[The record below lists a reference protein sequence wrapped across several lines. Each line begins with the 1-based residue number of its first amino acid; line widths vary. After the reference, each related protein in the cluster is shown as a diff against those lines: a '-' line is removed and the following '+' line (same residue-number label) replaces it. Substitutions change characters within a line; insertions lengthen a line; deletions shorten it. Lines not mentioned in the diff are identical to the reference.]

1 MMDSPLYPPTLSEME
16 EPDWLDLAANAS
28 AENQCPVDSCN
39 APSSLAPPPPPPV
52 ASLITTVKPASHSST
67 SIQEKP
73 WKHEG
78 YQAYCKLLASE
89 SDLFI
94 ARRFKSLNVRV
105 ALRMQDEV
113 SRLEEQL
120 LYVEKESREH
130 KDVDNGTFRQDM
142 VAERSQ
148 LLDQISTSLY
158 RYNKFIIQQTA
169 LLNYPTVPLW
179 DIKNLKTWHKNHD
192 NQAISQE
199 EMAYLDHTED
209 LIPLAPR
216 DKTPLRRAM
225 DKFLFL
231 RTLPFWRDKS
241 RNNTRDIEMGRSK
254 DGTSSADQPADGS
267 ETAVNFYSDK
277 TMDHF
282 VSIVTVTS
290 GLVMLVVPIWVLHG
304 LVDASKKLG
313 VITAFVLAC
322 LLFTSFAMTPRP
334 LEALGATAAYAAVLM
349 VFLQVGS

>member
-1 MMDSPLYPPTLSEME
+1 MNSPIISDVASSLIINTLAQSPSFLAQRLRPESFAELAFRQATLPTAHNRLVKSLKSRLTFAPSVTFACLSGRVVHFPSAMMDSPLYPPTLSEME

-28 AENQCPVDSCN
+28 AENQFPVDSCN

-120 LYVEKESREH
+120 LHVEKESREH

-158 RYNKFIIQQTA
+158 RY
-169 LLNYPTVPLW
+169 
-179 DIKNLKTWHKNHD
+179 
-192 NQAISQE
+192 SE
-199 EMAYLDHTED
+199 C
-209 LIPLAPR
+209 
-216 DKTPLRRAM
+216 
-225 DKFLFL
+225 
-231 RTLPFWRDKS
+231 
-241 RNNTRDIEMGRSK
+241 RSL
-254 DGTSSADQPADGS
+254 
-267 ETAVNFYSDK
+267 E
-277 TMDHF
+277 
-282 VSIVTVTS
+282 
-290 GLVMLVVPIWVLHG
+290 
-304 LVDASKKLG
+304 
-313 VITAFVLAC
+313 
-322 LLFTSFAMTPRP
+322 RP
-334 LEALGATAAYAAVLM
+334 SL
-349 VFLQVGS
+349 